1 MKKLS
6 LVTLFALITIGFS
19 SCSSEDDLMIQDT
32 NSEDVLKSFALNKS
46 SDGQY
51 SLNYQ
56 LGDGVAADKEKDYK
70 SNTNNIYLYSSEV
83 QTRSSFNDDL
93 VIQDGQLKVNFKN
106 TIDDKVYTITIEDDD
121 IQTSKDSDENEYLDS
136 YGISG
141 NGDGSYDLD
150 FRVKDGVSVE
160 FLYNGDLGIYE
171 VHLRPDASATGSDF
185 SETYTKQE
193 GVTLKIDF
201 VNHGEGRSNTTRKPR
216 GSVDD

>member
-19 SCSSEDDLMIQDT
+19 SCSAEDDLMIQDT
-32 NSEDVLKSFALNKS
+32 NSEDLLKSFALNKS
-46 SDGQY
+46 ADGKY
-51 SLNYQ
+51 SLDYQ
-56 LGDGVAADKEKDYK
+56 VGDGAAADQEKDYK
-70 SNTNNIYLYSSEV
+70 TNTNNIYLYSSNV
-83 QTRSSFNDDL
+83 QSKSSFNDDL
-93 VIQDGQLKVNFKN
+93 FIENGQLKVNFRN
-106 TIDDKVYTITIEDDD
+106 TINDKVYTITVEDDD
-121 IQTSKDSDENEYLDS
+121 IQTSKNSEENNYLDS

-150 FRVKDGVSVE
+150 FRVKDGVAVE

-171 VHLRPDASATGSDF
+171 VHLSEDSSASGSDF
-185 SETYTKQE
+185 SQTYTKQE